1 MIAAVLTTATVQP
14 LVTSPVAIFL
24 VVLSLILLAPML
36 LTRIKIPHVIG
47 LILAGVIVGPYGFN
61 VLSRD
66 MSFEVFGQVGLFYL
80 MFLAGVEIDMY
91 HLKKNIRRGFV
102 FGLFTFAIPVLV
114 GVPAAM
120 MLLHLDAVAAMMLAS
135 MFAAHTLLAYPI
147 VSRFGLTKNP
157 AVVIAIAG
165 TIFTVLGSLMVLAGA
180 VGVVRDGGFDVVST
194 FQLVGML
201 ALYCVVISY
210 FYPRLTRWFFKRY
223 HDGIMQ
229 FVYILV
235 MVFLAAQ
242 AAIMIKIEGVFGAFF
257 AGLVLNRYIPGRSP
271 LMSRIEFVGNAIFIP
286 YFLIGVGM
294 LINVRVLTSG
304 WGTLYVAAVM
314 SAVAMAGKWLA
325 AFVTQKVFK
334 MRAIDRSMLYQLSNA
349 HTAVALA
356 VVMIGYNMGVLGEE
370 ILNGTVLMILVTC
383 TVSSVGTSR
392 AASRLKVL
400 SLNSPDAVVG
410 ADAPKEA
417 GIRTLI
423 PVVNPVTAR
432 ELVNLALMM
441 SDGNKLRNK
450 IYALHVRNDNSP
462 SSRAVGKSSLE
473 LAEHVAS
480 VMDVKLKS
488 IERYDMNFVT
498 GVLNTLEERDINEV
512 VIGLHRRSNVIDS
525 FFGDK
530 LTQLLK
536 ATFRMVVISRCYI
549 PVNTVRRIVVSVPD
563 KAQYETGFAHWVKS
577 IGNLTRQLG
586 CRVIFCCS
594 AQTRRY
600 IMAVLRAGRYG
611 IRSEYRLVEAWDDF
625 VLLANKIHDDDLL
638 VVVSARRASVSFTSD
653 MDALPEFLRKYFS
666 QNNLIVI
673 YPEQFGEEA
682 PVLAMGDAMST
693 DVESAPIPLW
703 LKIRNAYRSWRAS
716 RKLPSYSGG
725 DERDIEI

>member
-1 MIAAVLTTATVQP
+1 MIAAALTTATAQP

-47 LILAGVIVGPYGFN
+47 LIVAGVIVGPYGFN

-120 MLLHLDAVAAMMLAS
+120 VLLHLDAVAAMMLAS

-194 FQLVGML
+194 LQLVGML

-210 FYPRLTRWFFKRY
+210 IYPRLTRWFFKRY

-242 AAIMIKIEGVFGAFF
+242 AAIMIRIEGVFGAFF

-325 AFVTQKVFK
+325 AFITQKIFK

-356 VVMIGYNMGVLGEE
+356 VVMIGYDMGVLGVE

-512 VIGLHRRSNVIDS
+512 VIGLHRRSNAIDS

-594 AQTRRY
+594 AETRRY

-625 VLLANKIHDDDLL
+625 VLLANKIQDDDLF

-673 YPEQFGEEA
+673 YPEQFGDEA
-682 PVLAMGDAMST
+682 PVLAMGDAMSA

-703 LKIRNAYRSWRAS
+703 LKIRNAYRGWRAS

>member
-1 MIAAVLTTATVQP
+1 MIAAALTTATAQP

-47 LILAGVIVGPYGFN
+47 LIVAGVIVGPYGFN

-120 MLLHLDAVAAMMLAS
+120 VLLHLDAVAAMMLAS

-194 FQLVGML
+194 LQLVGML

-210 FYPRLTRWFFKRY
+210 IYPRLTRWFFKRY

-242 AAIMIKIEGVFGAFF
+242 AAIMIRIEGVFGAFF

-325 AFVTQKVFK
+325 AFVTQKIFK

-356 VVMIGYNMGVLGEE
+356 VVMIGYDMGVLGVE

-512 VIGLHRRSNVIDS
+512 VIGLHRRSNAIDS

-594 AQTRRY
+594 AETRRY

-625 VLLANKIHDDDLL
+625 VLLANKIQDDDLF

-673 YPEQFGEEA
+673 YPEQFGDEA
-682 PVLAMGDAMST
+682 PVLAMGDAMSA

-703 LKIRNAYRSWRAS
+703 LKIRNAYRGWRAS

-725 DERDIEI
+725 DERDSEI

>member
-1 MIAAVLTTATVQP
+1 MIAAALTTATAQP

-47 LILAGVIVGPYGFN
+47 LIVAGVIVGPYGFN

-120 MLLHLDAVAAMMLAS
+120 VLLHLDAVAAMMLAS

-194 FQLVGML
+194 LQLVGML

-210 FYPRLTRWFFKRY
+210 IYPRLTRWFFKRY

-242 AAIMIKIEGVFGAFF
+242 AAIMIRIEGVFGAFF

-325 AFVTQKVFK
+325 AFVTQKIFK

-356 VVMIGYNMGVLGEE
+356 VVMIGYDMGVLGVE

-512 VIGLHRRSNVIDS
+512 VIGLHRRSNAIDS

-594 AQTRRY
+594 AETRRY
-600 IMAVLRAGRYG
+600 IMAVLRAGCYG

-625 VLLANKIHDDDLL
+625 VLLANKIQDDDLF

-673 YPEQFGEEA
+673 YPEQFGDEA
-682 PVLAMGDAMST
+682 PVLAMGDAMSA

-703 LKIRNAYRSWRAS
+703 LKIRNAYRGWRAS

>member
-1 MIAAVLTTATVQP
+1 MIAAALTTGTAQP

-47 LILAGVIVGPYGFN
+47 LIVAGVIVGPYGFN

-102 FGLFTFAIPVLV
+102 FGLFTFAIPMIV

-135 MFAAHTLLAYPI
+135 MFAAHTLLAYPV

-194 FQLVGML
+194 LQLVGML
-201 ALYCVVISY
+201 ALYCLVISY
-210 FYPRLTRWFFKRY
+210 IYPRLTRWFFKRY

-229 FVYILV
+229 FVYVLV

-304 WGTLYVAAVM
+304 WETFYVAAVM

-325 AFVTQKVFK
+325 AFATQKIFK

-356 VVMIGYNMGVLGEE
+356 VVMIGYNMGVFGED

-512 VIGLHRRSNVIDS
+512 VIGLHRRSNAIDS

-594 AQTRRY
+594 AETRRY

-625 VLLANKIHDDDLL
+625 VLLANKIQDDDLF

-682 PVLAMGDAMST
+682 SVLAMGDAMSA

-703 LKIRNAYRSWRAS
+703 LKISNAYRSWRAS
-716 RKLPSYSGG
+716 RKLPSCSGG

>member
-1 MIAAVLTTATVQP
+1 MIAAALTTATAQP

-47 LILAGVIVGPYGFN
+47 LIVAGVIVGPYGFN

-114 GVPAAM
+114 GVPEAM
-120 MLLHLDAVAAMMLAS
+120 VLLHLDAVAAMMLAS

-194 FQLVGML
+194 LQLVGML

-210 FYPRLTRWFFKRY
+210 IYPRLTRWFFKRY

-242 AAIMIKIEGVFGAFF
+242 AAIMIRIEGVFGAFF

-325 AFVTQKVFK
+325 AFVTQKIFK

-356 VVMIGYNMGVLGEE
+356 VVMIGYDMGVLGVE

-512 VIGLHRRSNVIDS
+512 VIGLHRRSNAIDS

-594 AQTRRY
+594 AETRRY

-625 VLLANKIHDDDLL
+625 VLLANKIQDDDLF

-673 YPEQFGEEA
+673 YPEQFGDEA
-682 PVLAMGDAMST
+682 PVLAMGDAMSA

-703 LKIRNAYRSWRAS
+703 LKIRNAYRGWRAS

>member
-1 MIAAVLTTATVQP
+1 MIATALTTGATQP

-47 LILAGVIVGPYGFN
+47 LIVAGVIVGPYGFD

-66 MSFEVFGQVGLFYL
+66 MSFEVFGQVGLLYL

-102 FGLFTFAIPVLV
+102 FGLFTFAIPMIV

-120 MLLHLDAVAAMMLAS
+120 ALLHLDAVAAMMLAS

-180 VGVVRDGGFDVVST
+180 VGVVRDGGFDVMST
-194 FQLVGML
+194 LRLVGML
-201 ALYCVVISY
+201 AAYCVVISY
-210 FYPRLTRWFFKRY
+210 VYPRLTRWFFKRY

-294 LINVRVLTSG
+294 LINLRVLTSG
-304 WGTLYVAAVM
+304 WETLYVAAVM
-314 SAVAMAGKWLA
+314 SAVAMVGKWLA
-325 AFVTQKVFK
+325 AFVTQRVFR
-334 MRAIDRSMLYQLSNA
+334 MRSIDRSMLYQLSNA

-356 VVMIGYNMGVLGEE
+356 VVMIGYNMGVFGEE

-400 SLNSPDAVVG
+400 SLKSPDAIVG
-410 ADAPKEA
+410 EEAPKES

-441 SDGNKLRNK
+441 SDGNKLRNQ

-512 VIGLHRRSNVIDS
+512 VIGLHRRSNSIDS

-594 AQTRRY
+594 AETRRY

-625 VLLANKIHDDDLL
+625 VLLANKIQDDDLF
-638 VVVSARRASVSFTSD
+638 VVVGARRASVSFTSD

-673 YPEQFGEEA
+673 YPEQFGDEA
-682 PVLAMGDAMST
+682 PVLAMGDAMSA

-703 LKIRNAYRSWRAS
+703 LKIRNSYRSWRAR
-716 RKLPSYSGG
+716 RKMPSYSSG

>member
-1 MIAAVLTTATVQP
+1 MIAAALTTATAQP

-47 LILAGVIVGPYGFN
+47 LIVAGVIVGPYGFN

-120 MLLHLDAVAAMMLAS
+120 VLLHLDAVAAMMLAS

-194 FQLVGML
+194 LQLVGML

-210 FYPRLTRWFFKRY
+210 IYPRLTRWFFKRY

-242 AAIMIKIEGVFGAFF
+242 AAIMIRIEGVFGAFF

-325 AFVTQKVFK
+325 AFVTQKIFK

-356 VVMIGYNMGVLGEE
+356 VVMIGYNMGVLGVE

-512 VIGLHRRSNVIDS
+512 VIGLHRRSNAIDS

-594 AQTRRY
+594 AETRRY

-625 VLLANKIHDDDLL
+625 VLLANKIQDDDLF

-673 YPEQFGEEA
+673 YPEQFGDEA
-682 PVLAMGDAMST
+682 PVLAMGDAMSA

-703 LKIRNAYRSWRAS
+703 LKIRNAYRGWRAS

>member
-1 MIAAVLTTATVQP
+1 MIAAALTTATAQP

-47 LILAGVIVGPYGFN
+47 LIVAGVIVGPYGFN

-120 MLLHLDAVAAMMLAS
+120 ALLHLDAVAAMMLAS

-194 FQLVGML
+194 LQLVGML

-210 FYPRLTRWFFKRY
+210 IYPRLTRWFFKRY

-242 AAIMIKIEGVFGAFF
+242 AAIMIRIEGVFGAFF

-325 AFVTQKVFK
+325 AFVTQKIFK

-356 VVMIGYNMGVLGEE
+356 VVMIGYDMGVLGVE

-512 VIGLHRRSNVIDS
+512 VIGLHRRSNAIDS

-594 AQTRRY
+594 AETRRY

-625 VLLANKIHDDDLL
+625 VLLANKIQDDDLF

-673 YPEQFGEEA
+673 YPEQFGDEA
-682 PVLAMGDAMST
+682 PVLAMGDAMSA

-703 LKIRNAYRSWRAS
+703 LKIRNAYRGWRAS